1 MKNGKTVIIT
11 GSAKGLGSN
20 IALLLAK
27 EGHNIIINYFQSKNE
42 AKLLGE
48 RLAKIT
54 SVKIIK
60 GDVSKFQDTQT
71 IIQKTIK
78 EFGSVD
84 ILINN
89 AGIHVDELV
98 NKMNPNNWKNVIDV
112 NLTGTFNC
120 SKSVLPQMIKQNYG
134 SIINISSFT
143 AFQGIAGASN
153 YAASKAGVVA
163 FTKSLAKEV
172 SKFDITVN
180 AIAPGYFDIGMFYDI
195 DKKTKR
201 KIISNIPAKRLGQP
215 KEIFELIK
223 IIISSR
229 YTTGQVFTLDGGFSL

>member
-54 SVKIIK
+54 SIKIIK

-84 ILINN
+84 VLINN

-195 DKKTKR
+195 DKKTQR

>member
-195 DKKTKR
+195 DKKTQR

>member
-153 YAASKAGVVA
+153 YAALKAGVVA

-195 DKKTKR
+195 DKKTQR

>member
-1 MKNGKTVIIT
+1 
-11 GSAKGLGSN
+11 
-20 IALLLAK
+20 
-27 EGHNIIINYFQSKNE
+27 
-42 AKLLGE
+42 
-48 RLAKIT
+48 
-54 SVKIIK
+54 
-60 GDVSKFQDTQT
+60 
-71 IIQKTIK
+71 
-78 EFGSVD
+78 
-84 ILINN
+84 
-89 AGIHVDELV
+89 
-98 NKMNPNNWKNVIDV
+98 
-112 NLTGTFNC
+112 
-120 SKSVLPQMIKQNYG
+120 MIKQNYG

-195 DKKTKR
+195 DKKTQR

>member
-27 EGHNIIINYFQSKNE
+27 QGHNIIINYFQSKNE

-112 NLTGTFNC
+112 ILTGTFNC

-195 DKKTKR
+195 DKKTQR

>member
-1 MKNGKTVIIT
+1 MNVKGKNIIIT
-11 GSAKGLGSN
+11 GGSLGIGKETARTLVEKGANVLITGRSESRL
-20 IALLLAK
+20 I
-27 EGHNIIINYFQSKNE
+27 E
-42 AKLLGE
+42 AKRYTG
-48 RLAKIT
+48 AKIIEFDI
-54 SVKIIK
+54 SDHENISDNAVKCIDILE
-60 GDVSKFQDTQT
+60 GRVDV
-71 IIQKTIK
+71 
-78 EFGSVD
+78 
-84 ILINN
+84 LINN

-195 DKKTKR
+195 DKKTQR

>member
-54 SVKIIK
+54 SIKIIK

-195 DKKTKR
+195 DKKTQR